1 MDIEYPINGLP
12 LLSSQHKVV
21 EQTLSNIIIKTG
33 QNTFKTTIVD
43 TETQKPTGNIGDV
56 TMMNED

>member
-1 MDIEYPINGLP
+1 M
-12 LLSSQHKVV
+12 SSQHKVV

-43 TETQKPTGNIGDV
+43 TETQKSTGNIGDV

>member
-1 MDIEYPINGLP
+1 M
-12 LLSSQHKVV
+12 V

-43 TETQKPTGNIGDV
+43 AETQKPTGNIGDV